1 MRLWQYILRR
11 IVFMVP
17 LLIGVTLMAFIVSH
31 LVPADPLGMVL
42 SERAMN
48 NPEIVQAYRERWGL
62 DKPVHMQYLIYVW
75 NLLHGDFGDSI
86 ATQRPVLHDLA
97 QFLPATL
104 ELTLAAM
111 VFTIFLGVPFGVLA
125 AIYRDRWPDHVTRV
139 LSTIGVSVPVFW
151 LGLLLL
157 NALYF
162 HLRLLPGPG
171 RLDPYITPPPA
182 RTGMITVDSLLA
194 GDLHAFWSALRHLF
208 LPALVLGSY
217 TMGTVSRITRSSL
230 LDVLAQDYIRT
241 ARAKGLAEWTVILR
255 HALRN
260 ALIPTVTVVG
270 LSFGDLMSGAVLTET
285 IFSWPGMGRYAVLAA
300 SYLDLQAIMGVT
312 LVIAF
317 TYVVVNLLVDILY
330 AIIDPRIQV
339 GA

>member
-11 IVFMVP
+11 IIFMVP

-48 NPEIVQAYRERWGL
+48 NPAIVQAYRQRWGL
-62 DKPVHMQYLIYVW
+62 NQPLHMQYLIYVW

-86 ATQRPVLHDLA
+86 ATQRPILQDLS
-97 QFLPATL
+97 QFFPATL
-104 ELTLAAM
+104 ELTLGAM
-111 VFTIFLGVPFGVLA
+111 VFTVFLGVPFGVLA
-125 AIYRDRWPDHVTRV
+125 AVYRDRWPDHLTRV

-157 NALYF
+157 DAFYF
-162 HLRLLPGPG
+162 HMHLFPGPG
-171 RLDPYITPPPA
+171 RLDPYITPPPT
-182 RTGMITVDSLLA
+182 RTGLMTVDALLA
-194 GDLHAFWSALRHLF
+194 GRLDALGSALRHLF

-217 TMGTVSRITRSSL
+217 TMGSASRMTRSSL
-230 LDVLAQDYIRT
+230 LDVLSQDYVRT
-241 ARAKGLAEWTVILR
+241 AYAKGLRKWTVILR

-260 ALIPTVTVVG
+260 ALIPTVTIIG

-317 TYVVVNLLVDILY
+317 TYVFVNLLVDILY
-330 AIIDPRIQV
+330 AVIDPRIQV